1 MTPALRKL
9 NLTAHVTSSVGW
21 LGAVAGFLVLSI
33 AGLTSQDAETVRGA
47 YLAMNLM
54 GQFLIV
60 PLSLAAL
67 LTGLVQSLGTHWGL
81 FRHYWILIKF
91 TLTIGATII
100 LLLHQFTAVAEA
112 ARRVSGAAAGTLPD
126 VGRLGTQLVGDAGLA
141 VLVLLVTTTL
151 SVYKPW
157 GKTRYGRRTQQIE
170 FPQALGG
177 TPTFTPPALPD
188 PDKKPAAAGLSL
200 RLKIILVVIGVI
212 IVGFIVGHLIGGSAL
227 PGLRGHP
234 S

>member
-1 MTPALRKL
+1 MTPALRRL
-9 NLTAHVTSSVGW
+9 SLAAHVTSSVGW

-33 AGLTSQDAETVRGA
+33 AGLTSQDAEIVRGA
-47 YLAMNLM
+47 YLAMNLL

-81 FRHYWILIKF
+81 FRHYWVLVKF
-91 TLTIGATII
+91 TLTIGATFL

-112 ARRVSGAAAGTLPD
+112 ARRVSGAAPGTLPD
-126 VGRLGTQLVGDAGLA
+126 VGQLGSQLVGDAGLA

-157 GKTRYGRRTQQIE
+157 GRTRYGRRKQV
-170 FPQALGG
+170 FLA
-177 TPTFTPPALPD
+177 
-188 PDKKPAAAGLSL
+188 
-200 RLKIILVVIGVI
+200 VIGVI
-212 IVGFIVGHLIGGSAL
+212 VAAFVVLHLTVGGLGGHGM
-227 PGLRGHP
+227 
-234 S
+234 